1 MFRTEFQGKELYLLK
16 RVDNRRRGRIPQN
29 RTVFEMRPNKSD
41 VKFEKGRWRRGVESI
56 LLAVVPRSEIGSV
69 IKRTCFSIGCCEML
83 IAAKYSCSVKWK
95 KLYDPAAPC
104 ST

>member
-41 VKFEKGRWRRGVESI
+41 VKFEKGRWRRVTIEVTEEKTYD
-56 LLAVVPRSEIGSV
+56 LPRFTTDRIN
-69 IKRTCFSIGCCEML
+69 IQR
-83 IAAKYSCSVKWK
+83 
-95 KLYDPAAPC
+95 P
-104 ST
+104 